1 MGRPAKP
8 TSIDSAIERLEQK
21 VISAAADSRPTGKAS
36 KVVLEIIHHLTAL
49 QLVKKLIDSEGVWGQ
64 VLSAAQKYLA
74 HNSIK
79 REPGMYGDEDTLG
92 HGGPDG
98 EENYAAYLDKL
109 SAGMDLPYGDSPEID
124 ITKD

>member
-21 VISAAADSRPTGKAS
+21 VIAAAADSRPTGKAS

-49 QLVKKLIDSEGVWGQ
+49 QLVKKLIDSEGVSGQ

-98 EENYAAYLDKL
+98 EEREDYPAHDVSLHSEKVGGPPFVPTT
-109 SAGMDLPYGDSPEID
+109 SG
-124 ITKD
+124 